1 MTRKDWQQVEQTS
14 QGHTLLNL
22 EHASSQRTSQGAK
35 ILPNKR
41 FGHSFSCN
49 HYQFFELLTI

>member
-1 MTRKDWQQVEQTS
+1 MTRKDWQQVGQTL
-14 QGHTLLNL
+14 QGHTPLNL

-41 FGHSFSCN
+41 FVHNFSCN
-49 HYQFFELLTI
+49 RYQFFELLKI